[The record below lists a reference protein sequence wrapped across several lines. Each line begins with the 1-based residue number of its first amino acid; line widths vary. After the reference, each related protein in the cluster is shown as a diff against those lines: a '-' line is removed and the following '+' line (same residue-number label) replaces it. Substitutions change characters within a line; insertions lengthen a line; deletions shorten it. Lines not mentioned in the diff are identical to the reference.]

1 MDIPPRQVEL
11 RNGGWSPGGA
21 PMSAAGMKRIEEL
34 LIRALSRTEDEIPK
48 GEIEHILRVTKAQIE
63 MVERGLED

>member
-1 MDIPPRQVEL
+1 
-11 RNGGWSPGGA
+11 
-21 PMSAAGMKRIEEL
+21 MSAVSLERIEEL

-63 MVERGLED
+63 MVEKGLED